1 MQTHKQ
7 KAQDYLELF
16 ANFTLTLILI
26 NTPISLETNYNS
38 KHYCYNYGTKVSEL
52 ILIMKQHSSIGIIH
66 LLFGIVFCISGFSQ
80 SQENIVYDVI
90 ERNIYTKSIGVEQ
103 GLPSSETYNV
113 FQDSKGYVWIST
125 DRGLARYNGTDMKVF
140 TVQDGLPDNVVFEL
154 FEDSD
159 GWIWIESMNGRAS
172 YIKNDSVF
180 LFDSLQTQLK
190 LDFFPGQY
198 YNITEDDLGNIWF
211 GYNKDVKL
219 VTKFNKRINKL
230 ESINL
235 DTSKYKLNAMIKVFR
250 NGNYFYPISTRD
262 LTENVKLRDLKD
274 NFSYFTDS
282 TEHYIEVNKPESK
295 FYGLASRITMTALGD
310 ALFSS
315 DNFLFVVRKKADG
328 LSYSRLRFN
337 NFISLVKVDNSGNVW
352 VGVINDGVYKINVQD
367 LPRVEHFLKNK
378 TVSGVQ
384 QDSENSYWF
393 STIEGGVEYC
403 KNLDIETPII
413 IQKYE
418 NTKLSDLNVCSSFLQ
433 VGLQNGKWYTFSSP
447 TDFETLEIGSDFF
460 HFICKNDSV
469 FIKKTNGVLKYE
481 MYWYFLGDA
490 KREKLDV
497 RKNIREGYFTHDLN
511 ITWIGNAL
519 RVRQIDSNQIYTVH
533 FQARIQSVI
542 FKEGLI
548 FIGTASKFHSY
559 NLRTKELKQINTSPI
574 DVVKIEE
581 YQNKLFIAT
590 KGDGIYQFDNNKLEK
605 VPLNLPNQSCN
616 DMLIYEGNLYIATG
630 GGVFVSSLIDFST
643 QALTIKHGLPSNEI
657 TNIEVFHD
665 HLWVGSPK
673 TLTAIPIHSNWINT
687 VSPKV
692 WVELVSVNDSIKYIG
707 QELQPFENNIEI
719 TVASST
725 YKGEEKQFQ
734 YKFASEKKWKNYTG
748 NKLSFINLSPD
759 DYQLEIKAIN
769 GDGYLSKKPAIVKF
783 TITPTWY
790 AKTWFIWLVALT
802 CLAIIYIILKVRS
815 VSIIKKIAKEEAH
828 KRQLSELEL
837 KALRSQMNPHFLFN
851 AINSIQYFL
860 IKEKGEEAKTYLS
873 KFSLLVRNVLN
884 HSRQEFITIDE
895 EIKGLKL
902 YMDIEKLRFE
912 NEFDYEIKVS
922 NDLDKDFDKV
932 PVMMIQPFIENA
944 IWHGLMQKKEGKG
957 KIVIDFAV
965 KEDSIVISVEDN
977 GIGRAETKRIKEN
990 QIDNK
995 RTSLGLQIINE
1006 RINLFNTYRSKKME
1020 FFVIDLYSE
1029 QNKPQGTKVIL
1040 YIPFV

>member
-1 MQTHKQ
+1 MHKQ
-7 KAQDYLELF
+7 KAQVYLELF

-26 NTPISLETNYNS
+26 NTPISLE
-38 KHYCYNYGTKVSEL
+38 KIKPVIAYCNNIGTKVSEL

-80 SQENIVYDVI
+80 SQENIVYDII
-90 ERNIYTKSIGVEQ
+90 ERNIYTKSIGVKQ

-180 LFDSLQTQLK
+180 LFDSLQIQLK

-211 GYNKDVKL
+211 GYNKNHKFITKYDKRKGIL
-219 VTKFNKRINKL
+219 EGSFIDTTDYGLNALIKCFGNGNFLYPLSANNKVTKSTK
-230 ESINL
+230 
-235 DTSKYKLNAMIKVFR
+235 
-250 NGNYFYPISTRD
+250 PIYAQD
-262 LTENVKLRDLKD
+262 K
-274 NFSYFTDS
+274 FSYYTDS
-282 TEHYIEVNKPESK
+282 IVQHVIVDKAN
-295 FYGLASRITMTALGD
+295 SRKLGM
-310 ALFSS
+310 AARIAKTSSNTVAFSS
-315 DNFLFVVRKKADG
+315 DNQLFLFQKD
-328 LSYSRLRFN
+328 SIFYRLTFN
-337 NFISLVKVDNSGNVW
+337 NYISLVTTDKQNNIW
-352 VGVINDGVYKINVQD
+352 VGVINDGVYKINY
-367 LPRVEHFLKNK
+367 KNAHHLDHYLSGR
-378 TVSGVQ
+378 TVSGVE
-384 QDSENSYWF
+384 QDAENSYWF
-393 STIEGGVEYC
+393 STADGGVEYC
-403 KNLDIETPII
+403 SNIDFETPIFVQEKTNDKI
-413 IQKYE
+413 
-418 NTKLSDLNVCSSFLQ
+418 TDVVFCSGALQ
-433 VGLQNGKWYTFSSP
+433 VGLQHGQWYSFNSP
-447 TDFETLEIGSDFF
+447 TNYYSVNSSYDIF
-460 HFICKNDSV
+460 HFICRNDSV
-469 FIKKTNGVLKYE
+469 FIKIPKIHTKSEFIWCYNGERGNK
-481 MYWYFLGDA
+481 
-490 KREKLDV
+490 KLNST
-497 RKNIREGYFTHDLN
+497 KNIREAYFTADLQV
-511 ITWIGNAL
+511 TWIGSVLLIEN
-519 RVRQIDSNQIYTVH
+519 VKTNKTNKIESIIG
-533 FQARIQSVI
+533 RIQCVLLVNDLFYVGSAA
-542 FKEGLI
+542 GLY
-548 FIGTASKFHSY
+548 TY
-559 NLRTKELKQINTSPI
+559 NVGLNELIEISGISI
-574 DVVKIEE
+574 DVVKIEK
-581 YQNKLFIAT
+581 YQNKLFITT
-590 KGDGIYQFDNNKLEK
+590 KGDGVYQFDNNKLEK

-616 DMLIYEGNLYIATG
+616 DMLIYEDNLYIATG

-643 QALTIKHGLPSNEI
+643 QALTIEHGLPSNEI
-657 TNIEVFHD
+657 TSIEVFHE
-665 HLWVGSPK
+665 HLWLSSPK

-719 TVASST
+719 TVASSS

-734 YKFASEKKWKNYTG
+734 YKFTTEKKWKNYTG
-748 NKLSFINLSPD
+748 SKLSFINLSPD
-759 DYQLEIKAIN
+759 DYQLEIKAVN
-769 GDGYLSKKPAIVKF
+769 ADGYLSVKPAIVKF
-783 TITPTWY
+783 TITQPWY

-828 KRQLSELEL
+828 KRQLSEMEL

-922 NDLDKDFDKV
+922 NDLDQDFDKV
-932 PVMMIQPFIENA
+932 PVMMIQPFVENA
-944 IWHGLMQKKEGKG
+944 IWHGLMQKKQVKG
-957 KIVIDFAV
+957 KLI
-965 KEDSIVISVEDN
+965 
-977 GIGRAETKRIKEN
+977 
-990 QIDNK
+990 
-995 RTSLGLQIINE
+995 
-1006 RINLFNTYRSKKME
+1006 LFSA
-1020 FFVIDLYSE
+1020 
-1029 QNKPQGTKVIL
+1029 
-1040 YIPFV
+1040 